1 MSIDE
6 SGFLSP
12 EIEVYRQKIRQQ
24 YAESFD
30 LIERASR
37 CCHAS
42 KTKFVVHNLY
52 GQEVCAVGLFLKII
66 GDVEAATLLLE
77 RGLTSQARSLLRV
90 AIEGTI
96 ILAKICEQYEFAY
109 VYGIVAE
116 QERLKLIKGIKNDKL
131 TGYENLRREFTDSL
145 IESIEETVA
154 GQPTANLRQ
163 WATDV
168 NMAPI
173 YAGPYRLFSADVHSG
188 AASLSKFFIMDEAG
202 VIKTINWGPELVD
215 NCQAELSEAVR
226 LLLTI
231 LSLANK
237 LFKVDVDTEADKI
250 WEEYKQLAA
259 RVAEQKGTTLKLTDS
274 HPPAPQVST
283 LDTGLNAKTSS

>member
-12 EIEVYRQKIRQQ
+12 EIEVYRQKIRQR

-30 LIERASR
+30 LIERVSR

-42 KTKFVVHNLY
+42 KVKFQVHNLD
-52 GQEVCAVGLFLKII
+52 GQEVCAVGLFLKIL

-90 AIEGTI
+90 AIEGSI
-96 ILAKICEQYEFAY
+96 IMAKICEQYEFAK
-109 VYGIVAE
+109 VYAIVAE
-116 QERLKLIKGIKNDKL
+116 QERLKLIKGIKNDKEA
-131 TGYENLRREFTDSL
+131 GYKSLRREFTDSL
-145 IESIEETVA
+145 VESIEETVA

-173 YAGPYRLFSADVHSG
+173 YAGAYRLFSADVHSG
-188 AASLSKFFIMDEAG
+188 AASSVNF
-202 VIKTINWGPELVD
+202 
-215 NCQAELSEAVR
+215 
-226 LLLTI
+226 LL
-231 LSLANK
+231 
-237 LFKVDVDTEADKI
+237 
-250 WEEYKQLAA
+250 
-259 RVAEQKGTTLKLTDS
+259 RTT
-274 HPPAPQVST
+274 QV
-283 LDTGLNAKTSS
+283 